1 MEEVLFD
8 SLFEDIFR
16 DELPQTEWAESA
28 STSHSPDVK
37 RQKDSIGYKSTG
49 SSTTDEP
56 ATGDDSSV
64 HNNTSEDEKL
74 EHRKERNR
82 RHARETRRRKKEHVE
97 NLKNELN
104 ALRIEK
110 AQREACAR
118 NNEMLRA
125 EIQDAWVQALQAVL
139 ALRASA
145 DTDPLRWLALLDEE
159 AVLIHP
165 ITPYRSYRQG
175 DVIENRIVLMGISD
189 IMADSASLQVA
200 LCALCNEG
208 IHGERGVRVTN
219 SSCGTQAEQSTSTNA
234 KVQVRF
240 DVSREEMY
248 FGSDGLMCPF
258 EMKTLN
264 LLALG
269 LRCEVI
275 KRGCLRVNFNVQ
287 SSIDAPSQSS
297 RPLPKVKQIE
307 MFFDPIAFWRQMQ
320 QAQGV
325 CSAGEQPVNFPPPTL
340 SAACGNMDLSVPG
353 QATTGTCHQGAAAPP
368 VVCNT
373 LAQALRPSH
382 EARVITEA
390 TRPFRITHVN
400 EAWTQLCG
408 FSADE
413 ACGETLRIL
422 QGEETDSAMVQELVN
437 DCVEQKPTSMEVTN
451 YDKQGR
457 KFRNFLRVYPLCGDF
472 GETTHLLGVL
482 QEKAGNAMGDSANM
496 QS

>member
-16 DELPQTEWAESA
+16 DELPQTEWAGSS
-28 STSHSPDVK
+28 STSYSPDVK

-49 SSTTDEP
+49 STTTDEA

-64 HNNTSEDEKL
+64 IGNNTSEDEKL

-82 RHARETRRRKKEHVE
+82 RHARETRRRKKEHIE

-104 ALRIEK
+104 ALRVEK

-118 NNEMLRA
+118 NNKMLRA
-125 EIQDAWVQALQAVL
+125 EIQDAWVQALEAVL

-145 DTDPLRWLALLDEE
+145 DADPLRWLALLDEE

-165 ITPYRSYRQG
+165 ITPYRSYRQV

-208 IHGERGVRVTN
+208 IN
-219 SSCGTQAEQSTSTNA
+219 SKNA

-240 DVSREEMY
+240 DVSREQMY

-275 KRGCLRVNFNVQ
+275 KRGCLRVRDGI
-287 SSIDAPSQSS
+287 SLHGI
-297 RPLPKVKQIE
+297 KVFCE
-307 MFFDPIAFWRQMQ
+307 
-320 QAQGV
+320 
-325 CSAGEQPVNFPPPTL
+325 VN
-340 SAACGNMDLSVPG
+340 
-353 QATTGTCHQGAAAPP
+353 
-368 VVCNT
+368 
-373 LAQALRPSH
+373 R
-382 EARVITEA
+382 
-390 TRPFRITHVN
+390 
-400 EAWTQLCG
+400 
-408 FSADE
+408 
-413 ACGETLRIL
+413 
-422 QGEETDSAMVQELVN
+422 
-437 DCVEQKPTSMEVTN
+437 
-451 YDKQGR
+451 
-457 KFRNFLRVYPLCGDF
+457 
-472 GETTHLLGVL
+472 
-482 QEKAGNAMGDSANM
+482 
-496 QS
+496 

>member
-16 DELPQTEWAESA
+16 DELPQTEWAGSS
-28 STSHSPDVK
+28 STSYSPDVK

-49 SSTTDEP
+49 STTTDEA

-64 HNNTSEDEKL
+64 IGNNTSEDEKL

-104 ALRIEK
+104 ALRVEK

-118 NNEMLRA
+118 NNKMLRA
-125 EIQDAWVQALQAVL
+125 EIQDAWVQALEAVL

-145 DTDPLRWLALLDEE
+145 NADPLRWLALLDEE

-165 ITPYRSYRQG
+165 ITPYRSYRQV

-208 IHGERGVRVTN
+208 IN
-219 SSCGTQAEQSTSTNA
+219 SKNA

-240 DVSREEMY
+240 DVSREQMY

-287 SSIDAPSQSS
+287 NSADAPSQSS

-320 QAQGV
+320 QAQGA
-325 CSAGEQPVNFPPPTL
+325 CSAGEQPANFSSPTL

-353 QATTGTCHQGAAAPP
+353 QTTTGTCHPVAAAPP

-408 FSADE
+408 FSAEE
-413 ACGETLRIL
+413 ARGETLRIL
-422 QGEETDSAMVQELVN
+422 QGEETDSAMVQDLVN
-437 DCVEQKPTSMEVTN
+437 DCIEQKPTSMEVTN

-457 KFRNFLRVYPLCGDF
+457 KFRNFLRVYPLCSDF

-482 QEKAGNAMGDSANM
+482 QEKAGNAMDDSAKT